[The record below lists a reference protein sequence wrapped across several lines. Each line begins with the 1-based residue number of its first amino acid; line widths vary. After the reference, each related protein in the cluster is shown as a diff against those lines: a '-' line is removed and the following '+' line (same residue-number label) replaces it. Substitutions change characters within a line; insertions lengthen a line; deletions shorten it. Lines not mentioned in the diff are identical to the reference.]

1 MKAAVANVSILVF
14 NVLLFFL
21 FTSIMCKYTKK
32 ICPYW
37 GKVVFLHPIMD
48 NGTEIQVRE
57 SEGCR
62 EVFDPVRRR
71 WVALTP
77 EEWVRQH
84 TLQRLHKAGYP
95 MEVMQVEGA
104 ITLNGMTRR
113 CDIVVYR
120 DGQPWMI
127 VECKKCEIPLT
138 QKVCDQACRY
148 NTVLRVPY
156 LMLTNGKQE
165 VIIEV
170 DYSKKCLQQ
179 LHDLPLYEKKC

>member
-1 MKAAVANVSILVF
+1 MQLVM
-14 NVLLFFL
+14 
-21 FTSIMCKYTKK
+21 I
-32 ICPYW
+32 
-37 GKVVFLHPIMD
+37 D
-48 NGTEIQVRE
+48 NKDIQIRE
-57 SEGCR
+57 NEGRR
-62 EVFDPVRRR
+62 EVLDPVRRR

-77 EEWVRQH
+77 EEWVRQC
-84 TLQRLHKAGYP
+84 TIQRLHGEGGYP
-95 MEVMQVEGA
+95 LEVMQVEGA

-156 LMLTNGKQE
+156 LMLTNGRQE
-165 VIIEV
+165 VVISV
-170 DYSKKCLQQ
+170 DYEKGRLEQLPELPLFEKKWKKC
-179 LHDLPLYEKKC
+179 

>member
-1 MKAAVANVSILVF
+1 
-14 NVLLFFL
+14 
-21 FTSIMCKYTKK
+21 
-32 ICPYW
+32 
-37 GKVVFLHPIMD
+37 MD
-48 NGTEIQVRE
+48 IGTDIQVRE

-77 EEWVRQH
+77 EEWVRQQ
-84 TLQRLHKAGYP
+84 TLVRLHAAGYP
-95 MEVMQVEGA
+95 PEVMQVEGA

-127 VECKKCEIPLT
+127 VECKKSEIPLT

-156 LMLTNGKQE
+156 LLLTNGRQE
-165 VIIEV
+165 VIVAV
-170 DYSKKCLQQ
+170 DFGKGCLRQLADLPPFQKKC
-179 LHDLPLYEKKC
+179 

>member
-1 MKAAVANVSILVF
+1 
-14 NVLLFFL
+14 
-21 FTSIMCKYTKK
+21 
-32 ICPYW
+32 
-37 GKVVFLHPIMD
+37 MD
-48 NGTEIQVRE
+48 VGTDIQVRE
-57 SEGCR
+57 NEGCR

-77 EEWVRQH
+77 EEWVRQQ
-84 TLQRLHKAGYP
+84 TLVRLHAAGYP
-95 MEVMQVEGA
+95 PEVMQVEGA

-127 VECKKCEIPLT
+127 VECKKSDIPLT

-156 LMLTNGKQE
+156 LLLTNGRQE
-165 VIIEV
+165 VIV
-170 DYSKKCLQQ
+170 DVDFEKGCLRQLADLPPFQKKC
-179 LHDLPLYEKKC
+179 

>member
-1 MKAAVANVSILVF
+1 
-14 NVLLFFL
+14 
-21 FTSIMCKYTKK
+21 
-32 ICPYW
+32 
-37 GKVVFLHPIMD
+37 MD
-48 NGTEIQVRE
+48 VGTDIQVRE
-57 SEGCR
+57 NEGCR

-77 EEWVRQH
+77 EEWVRQQ
-84 TLQRLHKAGYP
+84 TLVRLHAAGYP
-95 MEVMQVEGA
+95 PEVMQVEGA

-127 VECKKCEIPLT
+127 VECKKSEIPLT

-156 LMLTNGKQE
+156 LLLTNGRQE
-165 VIIEV
+165 VIVTV
-170 DYSKKCLQQ
+170 DFEKGCLRQLADLPPFQKKC
-179 LHDLPLYEKKC
+179 